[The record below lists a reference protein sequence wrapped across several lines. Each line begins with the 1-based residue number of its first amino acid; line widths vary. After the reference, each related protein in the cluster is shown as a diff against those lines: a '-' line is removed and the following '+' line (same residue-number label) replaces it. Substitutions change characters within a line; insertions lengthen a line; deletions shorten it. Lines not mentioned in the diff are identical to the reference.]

1 MEKAKGKLL
10 EELLSVIW
18 AYQTMLGKPTWE
30 SPFSLVFRMEVV
42 ILTEIGLPIE
52 WTILAN
58 EDAHLSSIEF
68 SLDLVDK
75 R

>member
-10 EELLSVIW
+10 EELLSILW
-18 AYQTMLGKPTWE
+18 AYRTMLGKPTWE
-30 SPFSLVFRMEVV
+30 SSFSLVFRMEVV